1 MATEVLMRA
10 TTTGLCSLSI
20 LAAAVGCGGG
30 VGNEAVGTSTQALE
44 PAPNS
49 AGVAESF
56 HTSGSIDR
64 TNPFFRVFGTNGR
77 TCATCHDSRTAWTMT
92 PGLARE
98 LFEDSDGLAPL
109 FRRVDETVRPDAD
122 ISTREARRDAF
133 AMLLKKGLTR
143 FTRTIKPTAEFEVAA
158 VDDPYGWSTPA
169 SFSNFRRI
177 PSTSNAAHQSS
188 VTWTGGPADVRTN
201 IAALM
206 VGGTKLHG
214 ETTFIV
220 SPADAAAGADFLMGL
235 SFAQSIDRRAGR
247 LDVAGA
253 TGGPANL
260 SAEPFYL
267 GINALGGDSKTGA
280 AFNNQS
286 FNIYEV
292 WETAKEEARKRLGRG
307 ESAFYTLDIA
317 ITGVPGINDALGQPV
332 VNGHCTTCHNT
343 PNVGSHSEFRMIDNG
358 LTGPERSAHDVPLV
372 TLRNKTTGETRQT
385 TDVGRALSTG
395 LWADIGKFKVP
406 TLRGVGS
413 RAPYFHDGSA
423 DSLEDVLDFYERRFG
438 IDFHGQKE
446 DIIAFLKAL

>member
-1 MATEVLMRA
+1 
-10 TTTGLCSLSI
+10 
-20 LAAAVGCGGG
+20 
-30 VGNEAVGTSTQALE
+30 
-44 PAPNS
+44 
-49 AGVAESF
+49 
-56 HTSGSIDR
+56 
-64 TNPFFRVFGTNGR
+64 
-77 TCATCHDSRTAWTMT
+77 
-92 PGLARE
+92 
-98 LFEDSDGLAPL
+98 
-109 FRRVDETVRPDAD
+109 
-122 ISTREARRDAF
+122 
-133 AMLLKKGLTR
+133 
-143 FTRTIKPTAEFEVAA
+143 
-158 VDDPYGWSTPA
+158 
-169 SFSNFRRI
+169 
-177 PSTSNAAHQSS
+177 
-188 VTWTGGPADVRTN
+188 
-201 IAALM
+201 M
-206 VGGTKLHG
+206 VGGTKFHG
-214 ETTFIV
+214 ETTFTL

-267 GINALGGDSKTGA
+267 GINALGGDSRTGA

-286 FNIYEV
+286 FDIYEK
-292 WETAKEEARKRLGRG
+292 WETSTEEDRKRLGRG

-317 ITGVPGINDALGQPV
+317 ITNVPGINDALGQPV

-358 LTGPERSAHDVPLV
+358 LTGPERSANDVPLI

-385 TDVGRALSTG
+385 TDVGRALNTG

-423 DSLEDVLDFYERRFG
+423 DSLEDVLDFYEKRFG